1 LAAEYRD
8 KGDMVGRESKLRLS
22 HLTSKILNK
31 QYKLG
36 EVDCFKVVYDYLKQL
51 DYDIPTRF
59 ENVTIDDYA
68 ALYRSDVIEAK
79 KLMLRFL
86 QSYLDEVEVKFA
98 FAGDILLMQFK
109 TQTPFLAIDAGN
121 GKILSASPQLGTNV
135 ISKQYYKTLRVF
147 KCHK

>member
-1 LAAEYRD
+1 
-8 KGDMVGRESKLRLS
+8 VGRESKLRLS
-22 HLTSKILNK
+22 YLTAKILNQK
-31 QYKLG
+31 YRLG

-51 DYDIPTRF
+51 DPNIPTRF
-59 ENVTIDDYA
+59 ENVTIDEYA
-68 ALYRSDVIEAK
+68 DLYKRDSFEAK
-79 KLMLRFL
+79 RLMLRFL
-86 QSYLDEVEVKFA
+86 ESYLNEVDIKFV
-98 FAGDILLMQFK
+98 FAGDVLLMQFK